1 LAQTVAGVRQYNQL
15 VSLFDNWDYFGE
27 NLNVAM
33 TAEGELDKQAE
44 IYAES
49 WQAARDRVKAA
60 AEDIYDSILDDKAF
74 ITMLNAF
81 EKLISMIGTFTESIG
96 GLPGVIGLVGIAL
109 TKAFGPQLTASL
121 DNIVYKF
128 NSLTGVNA

>member
-49 WQAARDRVKAA
+49 W
-60 AEDIYDSILDDKAF
+60 
-74 ITMLNAF
+74 
-81 EKLISMIGTFTESIG
+81 
-96 GLPGVIGLVGIAL
+96 
-109 TKAFGPQLTASL
+109 
-121 DNIVYKF
+121 
-128 NSLTGVNA
+128 